1 MRQEYISDVDVKNCL
16 LDIIRQMYLSGF
28 KPDAVVGLVRGGA
41 VPANY
46 ISQFFDI
53 PCYMLNKEEIPSL
66 PNVESLLVVD
76 DINDT
81 GTSLTEFNNILF
93 EYDFKEVKYATL
105 INNAA
110 SSFEVDYSSIEI
122 NKLEDPCWIIFPW
135 ENWWMTIPDH
145 EL

>member
-16 LDIIRQMYLSGF
+16 LDIIRQMYLNGF
-28 KPDAVVGLVRGGA
+28 KPDAVAGLVRGGA
-41 VPANY
+41 VPANF

-53 PCYMLNKEEIPSL
+53 PCYMVNKDEVPKL
-66 PNVESLLVVD
+66 PVVQNLLVID

-81 GTSLTEFNNILF
+81 GTSFTEFNNLLF
-93 EYDFKEVKYATL
+93 DLDFKEVKFASL

-110 SSFEVDYSSIEI
+110 SSFEVDFSSIEI